1 VPKQI
6 RDLLRAKTEGGR
18 FRLAEVD
25 PDSTPGLKSSW
36 HEKKD
41 LAKHEARLFKLQEQL
56 YAEHKRAL
64 LIVLQG
70 MDTSGKDGTI
80 PQLGG
85 EQDPH
90 RDPEGDEPAISS
102 SEARGAEAFETAA
115 GMTVAPDVA
124 HKKEAPGLATQG
136 SFCCFVW
143 LDGTDAAS
151 ARALGARLDLE
162 GHLLAT
168 AEAVEVT
175 FGATPVEEEFL
186 SVFGCDK
193 AKATVR
199 DQLLDGACRHFHLLS
214 LELKANSTRRACS
227 RNGAC
232 GERRYCTGYLEYTP
246 SRYRLIPGVSARRR
260 ARD

>member
-41 LAKHEARLFKLQEQL
+41 LAKHEARLFKLQEL
-56 YAEHKRAL
+56 
-64 LIVLQG
+64 
-70 MDTSGKDGTI
+70 
-80 PQLGG
+80 
-85 EQDPH
+85 
-90 RDPEGDEPAISS
+90 
-102 SEARGAEAFETAA
+102 FETAA

-232 GERRYCTGYLEYTP
+232 GERRYCTGYLEYTR
-246 SRYRLIPGVSARRR
+246 SGYRLTAGLPTPWGAPRR
-260 ARD
+260 AAPR

>member
-80 PQLGG
+80 T
-85 EQDPH
+85 H
-90 RDPEGDEPAISS
+90 
-102 SEARGAEAFETAA
+102 
-115 GMTVAPDVA
+115 
-124 HKKEAPGLATQG
+124 
-136 SFCCFVW
+136 
-143 LDGTDAAS
+143 
-151 ARALGARLDLE
+151 ALR
-162 GHLLAT
+162 
-168 AEAVEVT
+168 
-175 FGATPVEEEFL
+175 
-186 SVFGCDK
+186 
-193 AKATVR
+193 
-199 DQLLDGACRHFHLLS
+199 
-214 LELKANSTRRACS
+214 
-227 RNGAC
+227 
-232 GERRYCTGYLEYTP
+232 
-246 SRYRLIPGVSARRR
+246 
-260 ARD
+260 